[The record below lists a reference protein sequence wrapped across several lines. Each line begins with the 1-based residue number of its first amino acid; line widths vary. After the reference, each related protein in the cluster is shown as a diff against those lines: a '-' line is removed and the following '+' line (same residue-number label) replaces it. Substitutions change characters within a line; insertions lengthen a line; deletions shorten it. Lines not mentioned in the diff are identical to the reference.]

1 MFAARSLT
9 PLVSLFPQGWA
20 AARGELDLAVVGPL
34 YAAGVCWT
42 LVYDTIYA
50 HQDAADD
57 VRVGVRS
64 TALHFGAKT
73 PQWLA
78 GFGGG
83 MVACLAASGFAAG
96 AGPFFYSGVGI
107 AGLHLA
113 HQARSEH
120 WRGAAGAKR

>member
-1 MFAARSLT
+1 M
-9 PLVSLFPQGWA
+9 
-20 AARGELDLAVVGPL
+20 RGELDLAVVGPL

-42 LVYDTIYA
+42 LVYDTVYA

-64 TALHFGAKT
+64 TALHFGAQT

-78 GFGGG
+78 GFGAG
-83 MVACLAASGFAAG
+83 MVACLAASGYAAD
-96 AGPFFYSGVGI
+96 AGPFFYSGIGV

-113 HQARSEH
+113 HQARAEQL
-120 WRGAAGAKR
+120 RAAACPRR

>member
-1 MFAARSLT
+1 M
-9 PLVSLFPQGWA
+9 
-20 AARGELDLAVVGPL
+20 GPL

-64 TALHFGAKT
+64 TALHFGAQTK
-73 PQWLA
+73 PWLA
-78 GFGGG
+78 GFGAG
-83 MVACLAASGFAAG
+83 MVACLGAAG
-96 AGPFFYSGVGI
+96 YAVDAGPFFYSGIGI

-113 HQARSEH
+113 NQACARCAFA
-120 WRGAAGAKR
+120 RNVCKR